1 MYPKAGST
9 SNNGIGVQSTCLI
22 ILAIIFFVSPA
33 SAAEKTES
41 VDVKESTILPMEIRT
56 VVQNLRKRSETEIVL
71 LSIEKVAFV
80 SQFSTDTPNTRS
92 KLYILYHSFKLLD

>member
-1 MYPKAGST
+1 MYPKAVST
-9 SNNGIGVQSTCLI
+9 SKNGIGFRSACLI

-41 VDVKESTILPMEIRT
+41 IDVKESTILPGQIRA
-56 VVQNLRKRSETEIVL
+56 VVQNLRKKSETQIVP
-71 LSIEKVAFV
+71 LSFEKVVFV
-80 SQFSTDTPNTRS
+80 SQFSAETPNTRS